1 MTSETDWSHDY
12 CLYCDKQTLGGLYC
26 SQACRLA
33 DLENTESAPTSP
45 SAIYAD
51 SEASWGFT
59 LSAYDIKGFSSKQS
73 TNFQLP
79 PPFNFD
85 QYRSSSSFTR
95 LESPPLSPR
104 ARDSSKERSQ
114 PKTTQ
119 DHSAVTQRST
129 TSPQSKIRGLNPSA
143 SRSSLSSVSSIGS
156 TQGLSEQAISQL
168 QDYSNSF
175 DHTRDWKRRVTYG

>member
-33 DLENTESAPTSP
+33 DLENPESAAMSP
-45 SAIYAD
+45 SATYASSD
-51 SEASWGFT
+51 TAWGFT
-59 LSAYDIKGFSSKQS
+59 SSAYDTKSHSSKQS

-85 QYRSSSSFTR
+85 KYRASSSSTR

-104 ARDSSKERSQ
+104 TAGSSIQTSSRVNQSR
-114 PKTTQ
+114 PPV
-119 DHSAVTQRST
+119 AQRST
-129 TSPQSKIRGLNPSA
+129 STFLHTKGRSLNPSS
-143 SRSSLSSVSSIGS
+143 SRSSLSSVSSAGS

-175 DHTRDWKRRVTYG
+175 DHTRDWKRRVTFG